1 MEQLQ
6 GNLIGSPPITGY
18 PDSDDIWGLMISEND
33 ICLGFLTSH
42 QAKRDF
48 SVTRKM
54 EEKKG
59 GRPQSLQIE
68 GKLLEILLNVWSC
81 FNPRGQIISLHAIG
95 CVAWLVKSH

>member
-1 MEQLQ
+1 
-6 GNLIGSPPITGY
+6 
-18 PDSDDIWGLMISEND
+18 MISEND

-68 GKLLEILLNVWSC
+68 GKLLEILLNV
-81 FNPRGQIISLHAIG
+81 
-95 CVAWLVKSH
+95 